1 MKSIEAQKLGY
12 VTYPVIVDE
21 IQQLAESVIDLS
33 DETFQNRRELLLKE
47 GINVNRFPLGEKPNL
62 ISIKIYNESKYVSL
76 IETVRDME
84 SYEFDVDKF
93 WKTITE
99 EFQNYIKESKHKL
112 ILSNVI
118 YSSEVSVN
126 ANYIARAVY
135 SITAKED
142 FNDSSCFSEYV
153 ENKDN
158 EPPTDKPDKPTG
170 GLIFTFEFIDEITAL
185 ALHDYHWVFDK
196 WDSATEKE
204 KDDSIN
210 NPLSTINFSSSFY
223 VHYPQISNAS
233 SSTSAKNFVVVK
245 FEFADPRLVVP
256 IPLQTQQSSDD
267 AYQSRSVFYRLKAFF
282 DKNATTYDN
291 NKELTDSIRKKYTNV
306 FKSFGKD
313 LIFLTKHH
321 IISYENRSYA
331 EMIFT
336 CC

>member
-1 MKSIEAQKLGY
+1 MKSIETEKLGY
-12 VTYPVIVDE
+12 VAYPVIIDE
-21 IQQLAESVIDLS
+21 IQNLAESLIDLS
-33 DETFQNRRELLLKE
+33 DEDFSSRRELLLKE
-47 GINVNRFPLGEKPNL
+47 GINVNRFPLGEKTDL
-62 ISIKIYNESKYVSL
+62 VSVKIYNDSKYVSL
-76 IETVRDME
+76 IETVRDLE

-99 EFQNYIKESKHKL
+99 EFQKYIKESKHKL
-112 ILSNVI
+112 ALSSVI

-126 ANYIARAVY
+126 AGYIAR
-135 SITAKED
+135 KENI
-142 FNDSSCFSEYV
+142 NDSSHFSDYV

-158 EPPTDKPDKPTG
+158 VPPTDKPDKPIG

-210 NPLSTINFSSSFY
+210 NPIIANNNLCSSFY

-233 SSTSAKNFVVVK
+233 LTSVKNFVVIR
-245 FEFADPRLVVP
+245 FDFADPRLAVP
-256 IPLQTQQSSDD
+256 IPLQTQQSSDV
-267 AYQSRSVFYRLKAFF
+267 AYQSRLVFYRLKAFF

-291 NKELTDSIRKKYTNV
+291 NKELTDSIRKKYTDV

-313 LIFLTKHH
+313 LLFLTKYHV
-321 IISYENRSYA
+321 ISYENRSYA

>member
-1 MKSIEAQKLGY
+1 MKSIETQKLGY
-12 VTYPVIVDE
+12 VAYPVIIDE
-21 IQQLAESVIDLS
+21 IQNLAESVIDLS
-33 DETFQNRRELLLKE
+33 DEDFSSRRELFLKE
-47 GINVNRFPLGEKPNL
+47 GINVNRFPLGEKTDL
-62 ISIKIYNESKYVSL
+62 VSVKIYNDSKYVSL
-76 IETVRDME
+76 IETVRDLE

-99 EFQNYIKESKHKL
+99 EFQKYIKESKHKL
-112 ILSNVI
+112 ALSSVI

-126 ANYIARAVY
+126 VGYIAR
-135 SITAKED
+135 KENI
-142 FNDSSCFSEYV
+142 NDSSHFSDYV

-158 EPPTDKPDKPTG
+158 VPPTDKPDKPTG

-210 NPLSTINFSSSFY
+210 NPVIANNNLCSSFY

-233 SSTSAKNFVVVK
+233 LTSVKNFVVVR
-245 FEFADPRLVVP
+245 FDFADPRLAVP

-267 AYQSRSVFYRLKAFF
+267 AYQSRLVFYRLKAFF

-291 NKELTDSIRKKYTNV
+291 NKELTDSIRKKYINV

-313 LIFLTKHH
+313 LLFLTKHH
-321 IISYENRSYA
+321 VINYENRSYA

>member
-1 MKSIEAQKLGY
+1 MKSIETQKLGY
-12 VTYPVIVDE
+12 VAYPVIVDE

-33 DETFQNRRELLLKE
+33 DEDFSSRRELLLKE

-76 IETVRDME
+76 IETVRDLE
-84 SYEFDVDKF
+84 SYEIDVDKF

-99 EFQNYIKESKHKL
+99 EFQNHIKESKHKL
-112 ILSNVI
+112 ALSNVI

-135 SITAKED
+135 SITTKEN
-142 FNDSSCFSEYV
+142 FNDSSCFSEYA
-153 ENKDN
+153 ENKDDV
-158 EPPTDKPDKPTG
+158 PPTDKPDKPTG

-210 NPLSTINFSSSFY
+210 NPVITNNNLCSSFY
-223 VHYPQISNAS
+223 VHYPQISN
-233 SSTSAKNFVVVK
+233 TSLTSVKNFVVVR
-245 FEFADPRLVVP
+245 FDFADPRLAVP

-267 AYQSRSVFYRLKAFF
+267 AYQSRLVFYRLKAFF

-291 NKELTDSIRKKYTNV
+291 NKELTDSIRKKYINV

-313 LIFLTKHH
+313 LLFLTKHH
-321 IISYENRSYA
+321 VISYENRSYA

>member
-1 MKSIEAQKLGY
+1 MKSIETQKLGY
-12 VTYPVIVDE
+12 VAYPVIVDE

-33 DETFQNRRELLLKE
+33 DETFQSRRELLLKE

-62 ISIKIYNESKYVSL
+62 VSVKIYNDSKYVSL
-76 IETVRDME
+76 IETVRDLE

-99 EFQNYIKESKHKL
+99 EFQKYIKESKNKL
-112 ILSNVI
+112 TLSNVI
-118 YSSEVSVN
+118 YSSDISVN

-135 SITAKED
+135 SIATKEN
-142 FNDSSCFSEYV
+142 FNDSSCFSEYA
-153 ENKDN
+153 ENKDDV
-158 EPPTDKPDKPTG
+158 PPTDKPDKPTG

-223 VHYPQISNAS
+223 VHYPQISNTS

-245 FEFADPRLVVP
+245 FEFADPRLAVP

-291 NKELTDSIRKKYTNV
+291 NKELTDSVRKKYTNV